1 MCQKLLHAVT
11 GRMTQIL
18 EDPAFMKQYCVISKY
33 TYIYIYIYIY
43 NSYICID

>member
-1 MCQKLLHAVT
+1 MCQKLLYAGT

-18 EDPAFMKQYCVISKY
+18 EDPAFMKQDCVISKY
-33 TYIYIYIYIY
+33 IYIYIYTYIY